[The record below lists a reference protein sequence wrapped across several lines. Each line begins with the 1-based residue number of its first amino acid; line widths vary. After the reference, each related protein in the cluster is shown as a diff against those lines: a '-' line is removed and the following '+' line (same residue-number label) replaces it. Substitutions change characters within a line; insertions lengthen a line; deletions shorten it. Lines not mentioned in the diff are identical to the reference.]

1 MTKPNPNGAS
11 DQDGIRKPSRTSA
24 GRFKEGTSGNPG
36 GRPKSL
42 ADIQEI
48 ARSRSGEAL
57 DVITRIMRE
66 GKPLEQLQAAR
77 LVLERAW
84 GKPVAPI
91 DSQDGSELVPV
102 INIIMSKSSR
112 GEEGPP
118 SGSKPID
125 VS

>member
-1 MTKPNPNGAS
+1 V
-11 DQDGIRKPSRTSA
+11 RT
-24 GRFKEGTSGNPG
+24 
-36 GRPKSL
+36 PKSL

-77 LVLERAW
+77 LLLERAW
-84 GKPVAPI
+84 GKPVTPI

-112 GEEGPP
+112 GEEEHQSPANP
-118 SGSKPID
+118 LK

>member
-1 MTKPNPNGAS
+1 MSSEQEGNRR
-11 DQDGIRKPSRTSA
+11 DQRTRK
-24 GRFKEGTSGNPG
+24 GRFPAGKSGNPG

-84 GKPVAPI
+84 GKPVAPV
-91 DSQDGSELVPV
+91 DSPDDSPIVPV
-102 INIIMSKSSR
+102 LIINMSKSSR
-112 GEEGPP
+112 SEGGTP
-118 SGSKPID
+118 SAGKPID